1 MARGKHEVIH
11 CTALHFVISERESEL
26 DFVLYELEMFWNG
39 LIGEQWRCQGV
50 IYWCIA
56 NANGKNQFA

>member
-39 LIGEQWRCQGV
+39 LIGEQ
-50 IYWCIA
+50 
-56 NANGKNQFA
+56 